1 MSVTDECDNE
11 QVTVLGSFGKYLI
24 FFFFYQNTPVYTHK
38 WTESALLQ
46 HFYNWV
52 AKMIKDM

>member
-24 FFFFYQNTPVYTHK
+24 FFFYQNTPVYTHK